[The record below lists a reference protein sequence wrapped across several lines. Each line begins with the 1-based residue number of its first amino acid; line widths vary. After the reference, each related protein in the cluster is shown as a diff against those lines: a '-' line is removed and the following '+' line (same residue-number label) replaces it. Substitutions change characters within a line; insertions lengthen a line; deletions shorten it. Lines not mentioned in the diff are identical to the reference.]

1 MTGNDYS
8 ELLYLLL
15 PDGYARTGLR
25 LNAGLQAEGN
35 ALANTERS
43 AQDVLNGIT
52 PLTAVALLSDWERV
66 LALPVNTGM
75 TIQARRQQ
83 IMAKLNE
90 TGGLSRSYF
99 IRLAKSLGYE
109 VTIDEPE
116 PFRCGRNRC
125 GDRLWVPEI
134 IWVWIVNIEEG
145 QVPVYRFRCGSSATG
160 ERLMSFGQNMLENIF
175 RDLKPAHTQVVFNYA
190 GSKTE

>member
-1 MTGNDYS
+1 MTGNEYR

-15 PDGYARTGLR
+15 PDGYARNGPR
-25 LNAGLQAEGN
+25 LNAELQAEGN
-35 ALANTERS
+35 TLASVERS
-43 AQDVLNGIT
+43 AQDVLNGVT
-52 PLTAVALLSDWERV
+52 PFTAVALLSDWERV
-66 LALPVNTGM
+66 LGLSVSSGM

-99 IRLAKSLGYE
+99 IRLAKSLGYDI
-109 VTIDEPE
+109 TIDEPE

-125 GDRLWVPEI
+125 GDRLWIPEI
-134 IWVWIVNIEEG
+134 VWVWIVNIQDG

-160 ERLMSFGQNMLENIF
+160 ERLMSFGQNMLESIF
-175 RDLKPAHTQVVFNYA
+175 RDLKPAHTQVVFNYVEN
-190 GSKTE
+190 KT

>member
-1 MTGNDYS
+1 MARTVPALADITEQQLRDIRNQ
-8 ELLYLLL
+8 L
-15 PDGYARTGLR
+15 PDADVSGDSDYAIRA
-25 LNAGLQAEGN
+25 NAVSG
-35 ALANTERS
+35 
-43 AQDVLNGIT
+43 
-52 PLTAVALLSDWERV
+52 VALLSDWERV
-66 LALPVNTGM
+66 LALPVSTGM

-83 IMAKLNE
+83 IMVKLNE

-134 IWVWIVNIEEG
+134 IWV
-145 QVPVYRFRCGSSATG
+145 
-160 ERLMSFGQNMLENIF
+160 
-175 RDLKPAHTQVVFNYA
+175 
-190 GSKTE
+190 

>member
-1 MTGNDYS
+1 MTGNDYR

-15 PDGYARTGLR
+15 PDGYARDGQR
-25 LNAGLQAEGN
+25 LNAELQAEGT
-35 ALANTERS
+35 ALASVERS
-43 AQDVLNGIT
+43 AQDVLNGVT
-52 PLTAVALLSDWERV
+52 PFTAVALLSGWERV
-66 LALPVNTGM
+66 LALPVSNGM

-90 TGGLSRSYF
+90 TGGLSRRYF
-99 IRLAKSLGYE
+99 IRLAKSLGYDI
-109 VTIDEPE
+109 TIDEPE
-116 PFRCGRNRC
+116 PFRFGRNCC
-125 GDRLWVPEI
+125 GDRL
-134 IWVWIVNIEEG
+134 
-145 QVPVYRFRCGSSATG
+145 RCGSWATG

>member
-1 MTGNDYS
+1 MNGNDWR

-15 PDGYARTGLR
+15 PDGYERDGKR
-25 LNAGLQAEGN
+25 LNAELQAEGN
-35 ALANTERS
+35 MLASVERS
-43 AQDVLNGIT
+43 AQDVLNGVT
-52 PLTAVALLSDWERV
+52 PFTAVALLSDWERV
-66 LALPVNTGM
+66 LGLSVSNGM

-99 IRLAKSLGYE
+99 IRLAKSLGYD

-125 GDRLWVPEI
+125 GDRLWIPEI
-134 IWVWIVNIEEG
+134 VWVWIVNIQDG

-160 ERLMSFGQNMLENIF
+160 ERLMSFGQNMLESIF
-175 RDLKPAHTQVVFNYA
+175 RDLKPAHTQVVFNYVEN
-190 GSKTE
+190 KT

>member
-1 MTGNDYS
+1 MNGNDWR

-15 PDGYARTGLR
+15 PDGYTRDGQR
-25 LNAGLQAEGN
+25 LNAELQAEGN
-35 ALANTERS
+35 MLANVGRS
-43 AQDVLNGIT
+43 AHDVLNGVT
-52 PLTAVALLSDWERV
+52 PFTAVALLSDWERV
-66 LALPVNTGM
+66 LGLSVSNGM

-99 IRLAKSLGYE
+99 IRLAKSLGYD

-125 GDRLWVPEI
+125 GDRLWIPEI
-134 IWVWIVNIEEG
+134 VWVWIVNIQDG

-160 ERLMSFGQNMLENIF
+160 ERLLSFGQNMLESIF
-175 RDLKPAHTQVVFNYA
+175 RDLKPAHTQVVFNYVEN
-190 GSKTE
+190 KT

>member
-1 MTGNDYS
+1 MNGNDWR

-15 PDGYARTGLR
+15 PDGYARNGQR
-25 LNAGLQAEGN
+25 LNAELQAEGN
-35 ALANTERS
+35 MLASVERS
-43 AQDVLNGIT
+43 AQDVLNGVT
-52 PLTAVALLSDWERV
+52 PFTAVALLSDWERV
-66 LALPVNTGM
+66 LGLSVSNGM

-99 IRLAKSLGYE
+99 IRLAKSLGYD

-125 GDRLWVPEI
+125 GDRLWIPEI
-134 IWVWIVNIEEG
+134 VWVWIVNIQDG

-160 ERLMSFGQNMLENIF
+160 ERLMSFGQNMLESIF
-175 RDLKPAHTQVVFNYA
+175 RDLKPAHTQVVFNYVEN
-190 GSKTE
+190 KT

>member
-25 LNAGLQAEGN
+25 LNAELQAEGN
-35 ALANTERS
+35 ALANAERS

-66 LALPVNTGM
+66 LALPVSTGM

-83 IMAKLNE
+83 IMAK
-90 TGGLSRSYF
+90 
-99 IRLAKSLGYE
+99 
-109 VTIDEPE
+109 
-116 PFRCGRNRC
+116 
-125 GDRLWVPEI
+125 
-134 IWVWIVNIEEG
+134 
-145 QVPVYRFRCGSSATG
+145 
-160 ERLMSFGQNMLENIF
+160 
-175 RDLKPAHTQVVFNYA
+175 
-190 GSKTE
+190 

>member
-1 MTGNDYS
+1 MNGNDWR

-15 PDGYARTGLR
+15 PDGYARNGQR
-25 LNAGLQAEGN
+25 LNAELQAEGN
-35 ALANTERS
+35 MLASVERS
-43 AQDVLNGIT
+43 AQDVLNGVT
-52 PLTAVALLSDWERV
+52 PFTAVALLSDWERV
-66 LALPVNTGM
+66 LGLSVSNGM

-83 IMAKLNE
+83 IMTKLNE

-99 IRLAKSLGYE
+99 IRLAKSLGYN

-125 GDRLWVPEI
+125 GDRLWIPEI
-134 IWVWIVNIEEG
+134 VWVWIVNIQDG

-160 ERLMSFGQNMLENIF
+160 ERLMSFGQNMLESIF

-190 GSKTE
+190 ED